1 MKSISGRKFCK
12 VLEAHGWS
20 LDRING
26 SHHVYK
32 KQGTFALPTVPV
44 HGNADLKPGLLGGLL
59 KQTGLTGADLK

>member
-1 MKSISGRKFCK
+1 MKSVSGRKFCK

-32 KQGTFALPTVPV
+32 KEGSFALPTVPV
-44 HGNADLKPGLLGGLL
+44 HGNTDLKPGLLASLL
-59 KQTGLTGADLK
+59 KQAGLTEDDLK